1 MIIKSAFCQSLIEKE
16 LQDFKDI
23 SFTLHGD
30 NRPSDHDLSLSDIN
44 IYWHSEP
51 EEYFGNHSWI
61 GNNWQKFDAVL
72 TWNISDMPNISYI
85 PNAIFC
91 PFGTSAFHDR
101 NTDHPGPLKKDMQVS
116 FIRGN
121 KHFDVPGH
129 HLRWELW
136 EKQYKLNISVELHAT
151 TIPEYAS
158 TPEEEIQWFAQRQH
172 IFQDSMFHIAI
183 ENTAHNN
190 YFTEKI
196 IDCFLFKTVPIYY
209 GCPNIN
215 EFFNPNGII
224 TFNTIDEL
232 IEICN
237 NLTYDDYIN
246 RIDAVY
252 ENQIKCM
259 EYLNI
264 GKTVHK
270 KLQTFFKFNGL
281 L

>member
-1 MIIKSAFCQSLIEKE
+1 MIIKSAFCQSLIQKE

-23 SFTLHGD
+23 PFTLHGD
-30 NRPSDHDLSLSDIN
+30 NRPSSEDLSLNEIN

-51 EEYFGNHSWI
+51 EEYFGNHTWI
-61 GNNWQKFDAVL
+61 HENYNKFDMVL
-72 TWNISDMPNISYI
+72 TWNPRDI
-85 PNAIFC
+85 PNAVFC
-91 PFGTSAFHDR
+91 PFGTSPFHDTR
-101 NTDHPGPLKKDMQVS
+101 LDRPGPLKKDMNVS

-121 KHFDVPGH
+121 KHFNVPGH

-136 EKQYKLNISVELHAT
+136 EKQFKLNISIEFNAT

-158 TPEEEIQWFAQRQH
+158 TIAEEIQWFTQRQH

-183 ENTAHNN
+183 ENTAHDN

-196 IDCFLFKTVPIYY
+196 IDCFLFRTVPIYY

-224 TFNTIDEL
+224 TFSTVDEL
-232 IEICN
+232 IDICN
-237 NLTYDDYIN
+237 NLTYDDFIN

-259 EYLNI
+259 EYLNL
-264 GKTVHK
+264 GKTIHK
-270 KLQTFFKFNGL
+270 KLEAFFKFNGL
-281 L
+281 I